1 MFVKI
6 AVIPLFI
13 RYFVITKHFPSDSLL
28 KPLHIFTL
36 RLFLLLLLLLLFS
49 KETILFLWSE
59 KGGKKNFFFFTC
71 QRKIEWK
78 FFSVHKLL
86 MKANVTKRGTMPFV
100 NISIMVSTKFCLAL
114 FLIYLLIMTNVI
126 NFPLLFTCVYYLDN
140 LSC

>member
-6 AVIPLFI
+6 AVIPVFI

-36 RLFLLLLLLLLFS
+36 RLFFCWCCCIQ
-49 KETILFLWSE
+49 KRHFYFFKVRKQE
-59 KGGKKNFFFFTC
+59 KKIFFFFTC

-100 NISIMVSTKFCLAL
+100 NISIMVLTKFCLAL
-114 FLIYLLIMTNVI
+114 LLIYLLIMTNVI

-140 LSC
+140 LNC